1 MYHVKWSAYHMADM
15 RSCYEAS
22 VATRG
27 AETQIFINE
36 NEHTGCE
43 GNVL

>member
-1 MYHVKWSAYHMADM
+1 MADM

-27 AETQIFINE
+27 AETQIFFNE
-36 NEHTGCE
+36 NGKIAHFSIG
-43 GNVL
+43 VSPP